1 MAASSSPVMP
11 PLQQLLPE
19 VALPDSLA
27 AALVGGLCL
36 DSRSVKPGDVF
47 VAVPGLDSDGRDY
60 ISQALKAGAVAVLA
74 EKNDFESKLFS
85 SSDSRVVLISE
96 LNQQLSEIAGR
107 FYSDPSD
114 QQVLTGITGTNGKTT
129 CSLLLAQ
136 LFSLIGKSKKP
147 SVGVIGTLGCGV
159 MADGSPDFQET
170 GMTTPDAITT
180 QSILSEYVTQNI
192 DRVVM
197 EVSSHSLV
205 QHRVQALA
213 FNTAIFTNLSRDHLD
228 YHGDLVSYASA
239 KMQLFAMPG
248 LEHAVINVDDPIG
261 AEIASQLSPAI
272 ELVGYSL
279 TNPNA
284 SVYAENIVLSPQGIA
299 AYVHT
304 PWGEGELNSQLVG
317 RFNLQNLLAVI
328 SVACLQGMSFSSVL
342 EVLPRLQPVSGR
354 MERISVESSIENSI
368 ESSIEGS
375 AESTDK
381 NGVPQVI
388 VDYAHTPDALKNT
401 LETLRE
407 HCDGKL
413 WCVFGCGGDRDQGK
427 RPLMG
432 EVASKLADHIVVT
445 SDNPRSEDPESIIKD
460 ICGGLVVDGLVDGL
474 IENCQVVDVVSDRE
488 QAINTA
494 IESAD
499 SMDTVLI
506 AGKGHESYQLVGVQR
521 LPFSDQA
528 QARLALR
535 QRGGRDDG

>member
-1 MAASSSPVMP
+1 MAASQLPVMP
-11 PLQQLLPE
+11 SLQQLLPE

-27 AALVGGLCL
+27 TALVGGLCL

-47 VAVPGLDSDGRDY
+47 VAVPGLDHDGRDY

-74 EKNDFESKLFS
+74 EKNDFGSKGFS
-85 SSDSRVVLISE
+85 SSGSRVVLISE

-114 QQVLTGITGTNGKTT
+114 QLVLTGITGTNGKTT

-136 LFSLIGKSKKP
+136 LFSLIKESKERP
-147 SVGVIGTLGCGV
+147 VGVIGTLGCGEV
-159 MADGSPDFQET
+159 VNGLPDFQET

-180 QSILSEYVTQNI
+180 QSIFSDYVAQNI

-213 FNTAIFTNLSRDHLD
+213 FNTAVFTNLSRDHLD

-239 KMQLFAMPG
+239 KMQLFAMSG
-248 LEHAVINVDDPIG
+248 LEHAVINVDDPVG
-261 AEIASQLSPAI
+261 AEIASQLSPTI
-272 ELVGYSL
+272 EFIGYSL
-279 TNPNA
+279 TSPNA
-284 SVYAENIVLSPQGIA
+284 SVYAENIALSPQGIA

-304 PWGEGELNSQLVG
+304 PWGKGELNSQLVG

-342 EVLPRLQPVSGR
+342 AVLPRLQPVSGR
-354 MERISVESSIENSI
+354 MELISVESSADASVDV
-368 ESSIEGS
+368 SIEG
-375 AESTDK
+375 TDK
-381 NGVPQVI
+381 KGAPQVI

-432 EVASKLADHIVVT
+432 EVASKLADHVVMT
-445 SDNPRSEDPESIIKD
+445 SDNPRSEDPDAIIKD
-460 ICGGLVVDGLVDGL
+460 ICGGLIADELVDGR
-474 IENCQVVDVVSDRE
+474 VDVVSDRE
-488 QAINTA
+488 QAIHAA
-494 IESAD
+494 IQSANQGD
-499 SMDTVLI
+499 IVLI
-506 AGKGHESYQLVGVQR
+506 AGKGHESYQLVGAQR

-535 QRGGRDDG
+535 QRGGRDDD